1 MPITNFAQI
10 VPDHKQDTIK
20 RLDGKRVVNIMADM
34 EEGYNLAL
42 ELPKIE
48 QALSELEFTK

>member
-1 MPITNFAQI
+1 MFPTING
-10 VPDHKQDTIK
+10 TIK
-20 RLDGKRVVNIMADM
+20 HLLDGKRVVNIMADM

-48 QALSELEFTK
+48 RSLVS